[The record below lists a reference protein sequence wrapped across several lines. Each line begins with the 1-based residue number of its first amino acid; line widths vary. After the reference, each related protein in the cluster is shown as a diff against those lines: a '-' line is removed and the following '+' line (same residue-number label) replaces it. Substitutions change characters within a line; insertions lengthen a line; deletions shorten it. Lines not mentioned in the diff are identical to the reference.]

1 MTQNTVTEN
10 AARKAWTNPVVSGF
24 HPDPSITEVDGTYYL
39 ACSSFEFLPG
49 LPLYRSTELREW
61 EPIGHVV
68 TRPEQLDLFNVPT
81 AGGAWAPTIRFHDG
95 LFHVVVTD
103 AMGRGNL
110 LFTAAD
116 PAGKWSDGTVITG
129 IDGIDP
135 DLAWD
140 AEGNCYLTYSGLL
153 LTTDGGGP
161 RHLGIQQVRIDTTT
175 GAALEE
181 PRSLW
186 SGTGGIFPEAP
197 HLYEV
202 DGTWYLMVAEGGT
215 ERGHA
220 ISIARAP
227 HATGPFEGCPV
238 NPLVT
243 ARGTDR
249 PVQNTGHGD
258 LFRTPDGSWAVVCL
272 GVRPRGMVR
281 SFSAMGRETY
291 LTTARFGEDGWLQI
305 DPVDLDAPGPA
316 VTLEEEFDEP
326 ALGLPWITVRRP
338 AEAFSSLTTRPGWL
352 TLTADGSTM
361 SDRRPV
367 FVARRQQHEVFS
379 VEAVVDASAGV
390 GGLSLRIDEDNH
402 IDVEVDGLRA
412 GGPVVRARGVIAR
425 LTQEWEAP
433 APEGPVTLK
442 LWTTQPGLEFSLAA
456 VTSDVVHLG
465 FESPEGLVELGQ
477 VDGRTLSAEGA
488 GSFTGRAFG
497 AFASAGTVA
506 VDRIHY
512 VGQDGPR

>member
-1 MTQNTVTEN
+1 MTNP
-10 AARKAWTNPVVSGF
+10 WTNPIVSGF
-24 HPDPSITEVDGTYYL
+24 HPDPSIVEVDGTYYL
-39 ACSSFEFLPG
+39 ACSSFEYLPG
-49 LPLYRSTELREW
+49 LPLFRSTDLRDW
-61 EPIGHVV
+61 EAIGHVV
-68 TRPEQLDLFNVPT
+68 TRPEQLDLFDIPT

-95 LFHVVVTD
+95 VFHVVVTD

-110 LFTAAD
+110 LFTATD
-116 PAGKWSDGTVITG
+116 PAGKWSDGTPIAG

-153 LTTDGGGP
+153 LSGGEGP
-161 RHLGIQQVRIDTTT
+161 RHLGIQQVRLDTAT

-197 HLYEV
+197 HLYEI

-227 HATGPFEGCPV
+227 HATGPFEGCPA

-291 LTTARFGEDGWLQI
+291 MTTARFGDDGWLQI
-305 DPVDLDAPGPA
+305 DPVELDAPGA
-316 VTLEEEFDEP
+316 AITLDEEFDEP
-326 ALGLPWITVRRP
+326 ALGLPWLTVRRP
-338 AEAFSSLTTRPGWL
+338 VQAFGSLTARPGWL

-361 SDRRPV
+361 DDKRPV
-367 FVARRQQHEVFS
+367 FVARRQQHEVFTAS
-379 VEAVVDASAGV
+379 AVVDASEGV

-402 IDVEVDGLRA
+402 IDVETDGH
-412 GGPVVRARGVIAR
+412 VVRARGVIAR
-425 LTQEWEAP
+425 LVQTWEAP
-433 APEGPVTLK
+433 APAGPVTLT
-442 LWTTQPGLEFSLAA
+442 LWTTQPDAAFSLAS

-465 FESPEGLVELGQ
+465 FEGPDGLVELGA

-497 AFASAGTVA
+497 PFASSGTVSF
-506 VDRIHY
+506 DRVGY

>member
-1 MTQNTVTEN
+1 MT
-10 AARKAWTNPVVSGF
+10 RPWTNPVLPGF
-24 HPDPSITEVDGTYYL
+24 HPDPSICEVDGTYYL
-39 ACSSFEFLPG
+39 ACSSFEHLPG
-49 LPLYRSTELREW
+49 IPLFTSTDLATW

-68 TRPEQLDLFNVPT
+68 TRPEQLDLHDVPT

-95 LFHVVVTD
+95 VFHVVVTD

-110 LFTAAD
+110 LFTTTD
-116 PAGKWSDGTVITG
+116 PAGKWSDGTPLTG
-129 IDGIDP
+129 VDGIDP

-140 AEGNCYLTYSGLL
+140 ADGTCYLTYSGLR
-153 LTTDGGGP
+153 LTASDGP
-161 RHLGIQQVRIDTTT
+161 RHLGIQQVRIDLQT
-175 GAALEE
+175 GTALEE

-197 HLYEV
+197 HLYEI
-202 DGTWYLMVAEGGT
+202 DRTWYLLVAEGGT

-227 HATGPFEGCPV
+227 HPTGPFEGCPA

-258 LFRTPDGSWAVVCL
+258 LFRTPSGQWAVVCL

-281 SFSAMGRETY
+281 SWSAMGRETFM
-291 LTTARFGEDGWLQI
+291 TSARFGDDGWLRI
-305 DPVDLDAPGPA
+305 DPVELDVPGPA
-316 VTLEEEFDEP
+316 VTLDDDFDEP
-326 ALGLPWITVRRP
+326 ALALPWLTVRRP
-338 AEAFSSLTTRPGWL
+338 AEEFASLTERPGWL
-352 TLTADGSTM
+352 LLTADGATM
-361 SDRRPV
+361 DDQRPV
-367 FVARRQQHEVFS
+367 FVGRRQQHEVID
-379 VEAVVDASAGV
+379 VGAVVDASRGT

-402 IDVEVDGLRA
+402 IDVETDGA
-412 GGPVVRARGVIAR
+412 VVRARGVIAR
-425 LTQEWEAP
+425 LTQTWQAP
-433 APEGPVTLK
+433 APEGPVTLR
-442 LWTTQPGLEFSLAA
+442 LWTTRPPGEFSLLA
-456 VTSDVVHLG
+456 VTSDLVHLG
-465 FESPEGLVELGQ
+465 FDGPDGLVELAA

-488 GSFTGRAFG
+488 GSFTGRTFG

-506 VDRIHY
+506 VDRITY

>member
-1 MTQNTVTEN
+1 MSDNP
-10 AARKAWTNPVVSGF
+10 WTNPVVSGF
-24 HPDPSITEVDGTYYL
+24 HPDPSIVEVDGTYYL

-49 LPLYRSTELREW
+49 LPLYSSTDLRSW

-68 TRPEQLDLFNVPT
+68 TRPEQLDLFDVPT

-95 LFHVVVTD
+95 VFHVVVTD
-103 AMGRGNL
+103 ALGRGNL
-110 LFTAAD
+110 LFTTTD
-116 PAGKWSDGTVITG
+116 PAGTWSDGTPLTG

-140 AEGNCYLTYSGLL
+140 AEGTCYLTYSGLL
-153 LTTDGGGP
+153 LTAGDGP
-161 RHLGIQQVRIDTTT
+161 RHLGIQQVRLDTRT

-197 HLYEV
+197 HLYEI
-202 DGTWYLMVAEGGT
+202 DGTWYLLVAEGGT

-227 HATGPFEGCPV
+227 SPEGPYEGCPA

-258 LFRTPDGSWAVVCL
+258 LFRTPAGEWAVVCL

-281 SFSAMGRETY
+281 SFSAMGRETFM
-291 LTTARFGEDGWLQI
+291 TTARFGDDGWLRI
-305 DPVDLDAPGPA
+305 DPVELDAPGPA
-316 VTLEEEFDEP
+316 VTLDEEFDEP
-326 ALGLPWITVRRP
+326 ALGLPWLTIRRP
-338 AEAFSSLTTRPGWL
+338 ASEFASLTERPGWL
-352 TLTADGSTM
+352 VLTADGSTM
-361 SDRRPV
+361 ADPRPV
-367 FVARRQQHEVFS
+367 WVGRRQQHEVF
-379 VEAVVDASAGV
+379 EATAVVDASQGC

-402 IDVEVDGLRA
+402 LDVEVDGLA
-412 GGPVVRARGVIAR
+412 EGGPVVRARGVIAR
-425 LTQEWEAP
+425 LTQVWEAP
-433 APEGPVTLK
+433 APQGPVTVRLR
-442 LWTTQPGLEFSLAA
+442 TTRPPAGFGPAA
-456 VTSDVVHLG
+456 VTSDVVILG
-465 FESPEGLVELGQ
+465 FDGPEGPVELGE

-488 GSFTGRAFG
+488 GSFTGRTFG
-497 AFASAGTVA
+497 AYASAGTVA
-506 VDRIHY
+506 VDRISY
-512 VGQDGPR
+512 TGQDGPR

>member
-1 MTQNTVTEN
+1 VTQNP
-10 AARKAWTNPVVSGF
+10 WTNPVLSGF
-24 HPDPSITEVDGTYYL
+24 HPDPSIVEVDGTYYL
-39 ACSSFEFLPG
+39 ATSTFEFLPG
-49 LPLYRSTELREW
+49 LPLFRSTDLREW

-68 TRPEQLDLFNVPT
+68 TRPEQLDLFDVPT
-81 AGGAWAPTIRFHDG
+81 AGGAWAPTIRFHDE

-103 AMGRGNL
+103 ALGRGNL
-110 LFTAAD
+110 LFTATD
-116 PAGKWSDGTVITG
+116 PAGEWSDGTPLKG

-140 AEGNCYLTYSGLL
+140 AEGTCYLTYSGLV
-153 LTTDGGGP
+153 LTGTGGP
-161 RHLGIQQVRIDTTT
+161 EHLGIQQVRLDTTT

-197 HLYEV
+197 HLYEI

-227 HATGPFEGCPV
+227 SPTGPFEGCPA

-243 ARGTDR
+243 ARGTAR

-258 LFRTPDGSWAVVCL
+258 LFRTPDGSWAVTCL

-281 SFSAMGRETY
+281 SWSAMGRETFM
-291 LTTARFGEDGWLQI
+291 TTARFGEDGWLQI
-305 DPVDLDAPGPA
+305 DPVELDAPGPS
-316 VTLEEEFDEP
+316 VTLDEEFDADE
-326 ALGLPWITVRRP
+326 LGLAWITVRRP
-338 AEAFSSLTTRPGWL
+338 FAAFGSLTARPGWL
-352 TLTADGSTM
+352 TLTADGSDM
-361 SDRRPV
+361 GHPHPV

-379 VEAVVDASAGV
+379 VSAVVDASAGV
-390 GGLSLRIDEDNH
+390 GGLSLRIDEHNH
-402 IDVEVDGLRA
+402 IDVEVDSAAA
-412 GGPVVRARGVIAR
+412 GAPVVRARGVIAR

-433 APEGPVTLK
+433 APEGAVTLR
-442 LWTTQPGLEFSLAA
+442 LWTTQPDAGFSLAA

-465 FESPEGLVELGQ
+465 FEGPDGLVELAR

-488 GSFTGRAFG
+488 GSFTGRSFG

-506 VDRIHY
+506 VERITYTGH
-512 VGQDGPR
+512 DGPR